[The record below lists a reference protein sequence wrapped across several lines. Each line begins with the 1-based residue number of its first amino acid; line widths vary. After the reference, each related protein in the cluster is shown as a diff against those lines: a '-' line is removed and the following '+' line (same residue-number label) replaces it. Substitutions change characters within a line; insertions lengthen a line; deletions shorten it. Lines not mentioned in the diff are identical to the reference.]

1 MKAQTLK
8 NDSMMDY
15 MTSSKIMEINID
27 NPVIIELKNK
37 LSVDKNDKTI
47 IDIVWLLHDTTLLN
61 SGFHLEEPSSFCN
74 RINRMIK
81 LGLSLDD
88 DNEIENTIE
97 ETVETNEVE
106 LNEDESKMEEVD

>member
-1 MKAQTLK
+1 MKAQTLQ
-8 NDSMMDY
+8 NDAMMGY
-15 MTSSKIMEINID
+15 MTSNKIMEINID

-47 IDIVWLLHDTTLLN
+47 VDIVWLLHDTTLLN

-88 DNEIENTIE
+88 INRKYRNSRR
-97 ETVETNEVE
+97 N
-106 LNEDESKMEEVD
+106 